1 MAHYQQQPLAVWNP
15 ARDAWEIPGTEGLTC
30 EHLAVYSETWPT
42 SGSMR
47 NGTVFAR
54 PTSGPVITDS
64 GSSFLPTP
72 WASTFGEVYDLDGWE
87 ARRARVK
94 ESAGNGNGF
103 GMPLGVA
110 VQLLPT
116 PTTEPTTGN
125 GHARNLGG
133 EVRLLP
139 TPDAQMFN
147 GGRVQSVKAL
157 REGLRQEHA
166 NDIPRLI
173 QLAGDSSRWG
183 DYAEAI
189 ARHERAIGRPA
200 PAPTEPG
207 RKGNPRLSARF
218 VEWMMG
224 LPAGWVTGCGLTRAE
239 ELKALGNGVVPQQ
252 AAAAL
257 HVIARPNGDDS
268 GAHTVPPVTM

>member
-1 MAHYQQQPLAVWNP
+1 MPS
-15 ARDAWEIPGTEGLTC
+15 DLTI
-30 EHLAVYSETWPT
+30 
-42 SGSMR
+42 GS
-47 NGTVFAR
+47 
-54 PTSGPVITDS
+54 
-64 GSSFLPTP
+64 L
-72 WASTFGEVYDLDGWE
+72 YDLDGWE